1 MQKKSKTV
9 LVADDDRTLRLM
21 LSKMLE
27 KNGYQV
33 VTADRGEKSLFL
45 ALEKDIDAF
54 LIDLN
59 MPGLGGIEICERIR
73 SIARYR
79 ITPIICVTSMEEDGN
94 LSEVFAAGATDFIN
108 KPVNPVVLE
117 ARLKAHLQNVKYY
130 NEMEQTRRYLN
141 RYVSAKTQRMV
152 EAYSLTGLLPS
163 PERHKVCVMFT
174 DVRGFTAL
182 SQRVDL
188 EMLFERLS
196 RNLGMQ
202 VDSVH
207 AHGGYIDKF
216 GGDGLMA
223 IFDYD
228 NAVERAC
235 RCALNIMELTRRNQK
250 LGDKSAFDL
259 GIGLHV
265 GEVLIGNIGSDDH
278 LDYSVIGETVNF
290 ASRLCSY
297 AEPMHIDV
305 SKEVVREVESTDL
318 EFDEPRSVR
327 MKGIEEP
334 VAIYHL
340 LCCGKDT
347 EQSQGGKKSIAGYV
361 S

>member
-1 MQKKSKTV
+1 MQKKTKTV
-9 LVADDDRTLRLM
+9 LVADDDRTLRMM
-21 LSKMLE
+21 LAKMLE
-27 KNGYQV
+27 KSGYQV

-73 SIARYR
+73 SIPRYR
-79 ITPIICVTSMEEDGN
+79 ITPVICITSMEEEGN

-108 KPVNPVVLE
+108 KPVNPVVLD
-117 ARLKAHLQNVKYY
+117 ARLKAHLQNVRYY

-141 RYVSAKTQRMV
+141 RYVSTKTQRMV
-152 EAYSLTGLLPS
+152 EAYSLTGLLPV

-188 EMLFERLS
+188 ELLFERLS

-216 GGDGLMA
+216 GGDGMMA

-228 NAVERAC
+228 NMVERAC
-235 RCALNIMELTRRNQK
+235 HCALNIMDITRRNQK
-250 LGDKSAFDL
+250 LGDKSAFEL

-265 GEVLIGNIGSDDH
+265 GEVLIGNIGSADH
-278 LDYSVIGETVNF
+278 LDYSVIGETVNR
-290 ASRLCSY
+290 ASRLCNY
-297 AEPMHIDV
+297 AEPMRIDV
-305 SKEVVREVESTDL
+305 SKEVVDEVKSTGL
-318 EFDEPRSVR
+318 EFDEPKLVH
-327 MKGIEEP
+327 MKGIEEA

-340 LCCGKDT
+340 LSHGREI
-347 EQSQGGKKSIAGYV
+347 EQKQAGEKAFAGQFT
-361 S
+361 